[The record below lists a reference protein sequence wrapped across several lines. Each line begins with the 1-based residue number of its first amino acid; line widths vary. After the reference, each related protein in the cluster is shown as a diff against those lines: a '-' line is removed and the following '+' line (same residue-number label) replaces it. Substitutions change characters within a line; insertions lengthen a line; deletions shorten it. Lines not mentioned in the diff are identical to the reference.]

1 MGERR
6 ILIEACFVCKS
17 LRQYTYLVE
26 QTAVMTPEKFMEIH
40 SREIAQNAPLPEAPS
55 IDSAPLRVVAAA
67 QRNQRET
74 GKGENHLSEADKAAI
89 FKELPALSQLFSAAV
104 PSMMTANQFWD
115 RCLKSRYFLHAAGH
129 YFDSHSHP
137 EDRLFDSL
145 PPPQPLVTTDMSG
158 HNQRGHPEADLTG
171 EFQRERGSAS
181 ASTSATLISR
191 LNERSAGILSQEGKE
206 RDQRDDLTSHV
217 EKRRK
222 LLRSAAESIGPAA
235 AERSSEVSTQ
245 RLRLPPEA
253 PLKRPG
259 RDAAVARS
267 VALKHSDVPPGG
279 SISESGAR
287 SAVAK
292 TWGPQL
298 RSTWLFN

>member
-1 MGERR
+1 M
-6 ILIEACFVCKS
+6 
-17 LRQYTYLVE
+17 
-26 QTAVMTPEKFMEIH
+26 MTPEKFMEIH
-40 SREIAQNAPLPEAPS
+40 SREIAQSAPLPEAPS

-158 HNQRGHPEADLTG
+158 RNQRGHPEADLTG
-171 EFQRERGSAS
+171 EFQRELGSAS

-191 LNERSAGILSQEGKE
+191 LNERSAGILSQETGREKDE
-206 RDQRDDLTSHV
+206 KLDLTSRV

-259 RDAAVARS
+259 RDAIAVARS

-292 TWGPQL
+292 SPTWVL
-298 RSTWLFN
+298 S

>member
-1 MGERR
+1 
-6 ILIEACFVCKS
+6 
-17 LRQYTYLVE
+17 
-26 QTAVMTPEKFMEIH
+26 MTPEKFLEIH

-74 GKGENHLSEADKAAI
+74 GKGENQLSEADKAAI

-129 YFDSHSHP
+129 YLDSHSHP

-145 PPPQPLVTTDMSG
+145 PPPQLLVTTDMSK
-158 HNQRGHPEADLTG
+158 HNQRSHPEADLTG
-171 EFQRERGSAS
+171 EFQRESLGSAS
-181 ASTSATLISR
+181 ANASATLISR
-191 LNERSAGILSQEGKE
+191 LNERSAGILSQERKE
-206 RDQRDDLTSHV
+206 KDEKKDEKGNSDLTSRV

-222 LLRSAAESIGPAA
+222 MLRSAAQSIGPAA
-235 AERSSEVSTQ
+235 EAPCTDVSTQ

-259 RDAAVARS
+259 DPLGARS
-267 VALKHSDVPPGG
+267 VKALKHSSVPPGG

-292 TWGPQL
+292 TH
-298 RSTWLFN
+298 RSWVTHRVNHNIRGKQW